1 MVITLDDIKDMSIQI
16 TDKLIEIGLI
26 QDCTDTELN
35 DEFEVQD
42 VIRDILCTR
51 FNIEND

>member
-16 TDKLIEIGLI
+16 TNQLVEIGLI
-26 QDCTDTELN
+26 KDCTDTELN